1 MRLGRLICGD
11 IHFQWKYGFY
21 FIYFILTVL
30 YVCGIAALPE
40 HWKTDIASIMIYSDP
55 AAMGLFFMGAIV
67 LLEKSQKVLNA
78 MVVSPVKISEY
89 ILSKT
94 VALIAIS
101 TVIALILGLVSGS
114 NHLLGIAVGTA
125 LTSAIFTM
133 LGIIAATKISN
144 LNQFLIVIMPIEIVC
159 FVPPIAGL
167 FVTLPDVFCFF
178 PFMACMNLITGKSM
192 LLSFDMVIVIATL
205 IILYIIAR
213 DTVEHMWKSLGGVKA
228 MKKILSS
235 AIQVFKQI
243 KSDPMMFAACF
254 TPFIMGALI
263 KFGIPFF
270 ERITKFSLQ
279 GYYPIFDLLLSIM
292 APVLLCFAFAMIT
305 LEEIDDKVSR
315 YFSITPLGKAGYL
328 FTRLVV
334 PAIISAVIAFIVLLF
349 FSLEKLP
356 VGITVGLAFLGSIQA
371 IIVSLMIITLSTN
384 KLEGMAVTKLSAL
397 TLLGIPVPFF
407 YKRNGS
413 IYRWFSCPPFWVRES
428 NAEQW
433 L

>member
-1 MRLGRLICGD
+1 
-11 IHFQWKYGFY
+11 
-21 FIYFILTVL
+21 
-30 YVCGIAALPE
+30 
-40 HWKTDIASIMIYSDP
+40 
-55 AAMGLFFMGAIV
+55 
-67 LLEKSQKVLNA
+67 
-78 MVVSPVKISEY
+78 
-89 ILSKT
+89 
-94 VALIAIS
+94 
-101 TVIALILGLVSGS
+101 
-114 NHLLGIAVGTA
+114 
-125 LTSAIFTM
+125 
-133 LGIIAATKISN
+133 
-144 LNQFLIVIMPIEIVC
+144 
-159 FVPPIAGL
+159 
-167 FVTLPDVFCFF
+167 
-178 PFMACMNLITGKSM
+178 
-192 LLSFDMVIVIATL
+192 
-205 IILYIIAR
+205 
-213 DTVEHMWKSLGGVKA
+213 
-228 MKKILSS
+228 MKRILSS

-334 PAIISAVIAFIVLLF
+334 PAIISAVIAFIVLLL

-356 VGITVGLAFLGSIQA
+356 IRMMIGLALLGSVQA
-371 IIVSLMIITLSTN
+371 IIVSLMIITLSGN

-407 YKRNGS
+407 IGS
-413 IYRWFSCPPFWVRES
+413 YYQFAVGFLPSFWVAKAVQNEAVLYFPIALVVALIWYYFLIKRLFRKL
-428 NAEQW
+428 AG
-433 L
+433 

>member
-1 MRLGRLICGD
+1 
-11 IHFQWKYGFY
+11 
-21 FIYFILTVL
+21 
-30 YVCGIAALPE
+30 
-40 HWKTDIASIMIYSDP
+40 
-55 AAMGLFFMGAIV
+55 
-67 LLEKSQKVLNA
+67 
-78 MVVSPVKISEY
+78 
-89 ILSKT
+89 
-94 VALIAIS
+94 
-101 TVIALILGLVSGS
+101 
-114 NHLLGIAVGTA
+114 
-125 LTSAIFTM
+125 
-133 LGIIAATKISN
+133 
-144 LNQFLIVIMPIEIVC
+144 
-159 FVPPIAGL
+159 
-167 FVTLPDVFCFF
+167 
-178 PFMACMNLITGKSM
+178 
-192 LLSFDMVIVIATL
+192 
-205 IILYIIAR
+205 
-213 DTVEHMWKSLGGVKA
+213 
-228 MKKILSS
+228 MKRILSS

-334 PAIISAVIAFIVLLF
+334 PAIISAVIAFIVLLL

-356 VGITVGLAFLGSIQA
+356 TRMMIGLALLGSVQA
-371 IIVSLMIITLSTN
+371 IIVSLMIITLSGN

-407 YKRNGS
+407 IDNYYQFAVGFLPS
-413 IYRWFSCPPFWVRES
+413 FWVAKAVQNEAVLYFPIALVVALIWYYFLIKRLFRKL
-428 NAEQW
+428 AG
-433 L
+433 

>member
-1 MRLGRLICGD
+1 
-11 IHFQWKYGFY
+11 
-21 FIYFILTVL
+21 
-30 YVCGIAALPE
+30 
-40 HWKTDIASIMIYSDP
+40 
-55 AAMGLFFMGAIV
+55 
-67 LLEKSQKVLNA
+67 
-78 MVVSPVKISEY
+78 
-89 ILSKT
+89 
-94 VALIAIS
+94 
-101 TVIALILGLVSGS
+101 
-114 NHLLGIAVGTA
+114 
-125 LTSAIFTM
+125 
-133 LGIIAATKISN
+133 
-144 LNQFLIVIMPIEIVC
+144 
-159 FVPPIAGL
+159 
-167 FVTLPDVFCFF
+167 
-178 PFMACMNLITGKSM
+178 
-192 LLSFDMVIVIATL
+192 
-205 IILYIIAR
+205 
-213 DTVEHMWKSLGGVKA
+213 
-228 MKKILSS
+228 MKRILSS

-334 PAIISAVIAFIVLLF
+334 PAIISAVIAFIVLLL

-356 VGITVGLAFLGSIQA
+356 TRMMIGLALLGSVQA
-371 IIVSLMIITLSTN
+371 IIVSLMIITLSGN

-407 YKRNGS
+407 
-413 IYRWFSCPPFWVRES
+413 IYSYYQFAVGFLPSFWVAKAVQNEAVLYFPIALVVALIWYYFLIKRLFRKL
-428 NAEQW
+428 AG
-433 L
+433 